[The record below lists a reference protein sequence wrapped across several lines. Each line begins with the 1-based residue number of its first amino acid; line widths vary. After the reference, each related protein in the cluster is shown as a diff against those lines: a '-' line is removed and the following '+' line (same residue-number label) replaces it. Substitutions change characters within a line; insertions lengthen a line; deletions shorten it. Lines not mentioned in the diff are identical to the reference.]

1 MTGLVNA
8 ILSPFIGTAPVAPPG
23 QLPFLWAVVAFVR
36 QNFFNQSPTVTS
48 VDVAT
53 QQNSAGVITGNID
66 AVDPDELG
74 KAVQIRAS
82 VYAGAA
88 VPTDCTCAP
97 EPGLIGL
104 AFTNPAVLGES
115 PGDNWHAP
123 AAVDNTCAYL
133 RPEDFSVAFY
143 RGTETGEVT
152 IDGLGTGNVVL
163 DFEGTLLEGGSS
175 EQSFATLVSERGTGD
190 LKGVTGTV
198 TSVSTFNADGSL
210 NGVLTG
216 TVVRPDIRYVVVGN
230 PTHGTVQLDDLT
242 GEFTYTPNAAFASA
256 GGADSF
262 QVLVTDHRFNLFQI
276 FQPYNGDTVRTV
288 NLHVVSTLL

>member
-1 MTGLVNA
+1 MA
-8 ILSPFIGTAPVAPPG
+8 
-23 QLPFLWAVVAFVR
+23 
-36 QNFFNQSPTVTS
+36 

-53 QQNSAGVITGNID
+53 QQNSTGVITGDID
-66 AVDPDELG
+66 AADADELG
-74 KAVQIRAS
+74 KTVQIRAS

-88 VPTDCTCAP
+88 VPTDCTCTP

-133 RPEDFSVAFY
+133 RPEDYSVAFY

-163 DFEGTLLEGGSS
+163 DFEGTLLEGGAS
-175 EQSFATLVSERGTGD
+175 EQSFATLRPEDGTGD
-190 LKGVTGTV
+190 LRGVTGTV
-198 TSVSTFNADGSL
+198 SSVSSFNADGSL
-210 NGVLTG
+210 NGVLSG
-216 TVVRPDIRYVVVGN
+216 TVVRPDIRYAVVGN
-230 PTHGTVQLDDLT
+230 PTHGTVQLDELT
-242 GEFTYTPNAAFASA
+242 GEFTYTPDAQFALA
-256 GGADSF
+256 GGVDSF

-276 FQPYNGDTVRTV
+276 FERYNGDPVRTV
-288 NLHVVSTLL
+288 SLSVVSTLL